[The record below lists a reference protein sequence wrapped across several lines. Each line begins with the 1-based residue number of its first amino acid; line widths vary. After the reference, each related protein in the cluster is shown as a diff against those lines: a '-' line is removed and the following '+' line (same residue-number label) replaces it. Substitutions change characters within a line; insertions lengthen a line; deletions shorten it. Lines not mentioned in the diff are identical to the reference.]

1 MTHNVNKIPS
11 EHETEEARPAGG
23 TVFIL
28 RRCNARLGGGR
39 GAARHAT
46 KYRVTVPARCSRR
59 RPRWRSS
66 VRMLRPVGAGLGRSP
81 GHFSPRVTVAWPR
94 PGGSS
99 PHVPSSPG
107 PGPASGTGTSAGP
120 RQASGWHPR
129 PGHPS
134 GLCRLQMWEARGTL
148 SGGGVAPAGTLRLQK
163 PPFLRG
169 SGRRPGPQSLGG
181 VRTKLQSLHLRRVV
195 SLEGLPAPDMP
206 LGAGQCPAIRGKGL
220 RGNTGTSLT
229 LPLTSPRHLPSPHRD
244 TASEQANWYRP
255 KTAIPGRS
263 HNKTGS
269 PQCRYI
275 R

>member
-148 SGGGVAPAGTLRLQK
+148 SGGGGCPGRDVAAPKAPLPSRLWAPTLSPK
-163 PPFLRG
+163 P
-169 SGRRPGPQSLGG
+169 GRRL
-181 VRTKLQSLHLRRVV
+181 
-195 SLEGLPAPDMP
+195 
-206 LGAGQCPAIRGKGL
+206 
-220 RGNTGTSLT
+220 
-229 LPLTSPRHLPSPHRD
+229 
-244 TASEQANWYRP
+244 Y
-255 KTAIPGRS
+255 KTAIPSSPARGQPGRPAS
-263 HNKTGS
+263 AGYAAGGGAMPCDPGEGVERQQRRVTYPATHLPAPLTFS
-269 PQCRYI
+269 PPGYCLRTSQLVQAEDGNPREVS
-275 R
+275 